1 MTGIHDRLRSPFVLW
16 EWVPAGVLAG
26 WGVIDALTNDSVV
39 GSRVLVAVTL
49 VVAAALLTF
58 RRRVPFVVLIS
69 AAAAQA
75 VPPLAGAHAQS
86 APGVLVIVIAVF
98 SVGRWVARPW
108 SWLGLPLGVG
118 IAFLASASDPRE
130 TLATSWTWSLNAVW
144 IVALG
149 MWMADADRR
158 VDETRRRADADRRT
172 AAAEERLRVSRDL
185 HDVLAHSLSLMV
197 VQAEVADEMLG
208 TDLERAR
215 AALGNVQATGRAALR
230 ETRGVLGV
238 LRADDASSTGI
249 DQLPSLITLFRS
261 AGLPV
266 ELNADPDL
274 RLDPTTGEVV
284 YRMVQECLTN
294 VLRHAGPCETTVD
307 IGVDQDRDDIR
318 VRVVNGRGSA
328 PPTDPAP
335 RGEGRH
341 GLLGMRERVEG
352 CGGRLEAGPLLAGGF
367 AVTAELPRRG
377 ATS

>member
-1 MTGIHDRLRSPFVLW
+1 MTGMHDRLSSPYMLW
-16 EWVPAGVLAG
+16 EWVPAGVLAA

-58 RRRVPFVVLIS
+58 RRRVPFVVLIG

-86 APGVLVIVIAVF
+86 APGVLVIVTAIF
-98 SVGRWVARPW
+98 SVGRWEAPPW

-118 IAFLASASDPRE
+118 IALLAGASDPRE
-130 TLATSWTWSLNAVW
+130 TLSTSWTWSLNAVW
-144 IVALG
+144 ILALG

-158 VDETRRRADADRRT
+158 VDETRRRAEADRRT

-208 TDLERAR
+208 TDMEKAR
-215 AALGNVQATGRAALR
+215 AALGNVQATGREALR
-230 ETRGVLGV
+230 ETRGVLGA
-238 LRADDASSTGI
+238 LRADGASSTGI
-249 DQLPSLITLFRS
+249 DQLPSLIALFRS

-274 RLDPTTGEVV
+274 RLEPTTAEVV
-284 YRMVQECLTN
+284 YRLVQESLTN
-294 VLRHAGPCETTVD
+294 VLRHAGPCETTVE
-307 IGVDQDRDDIR
+307 IGAEQDRERLR
-318 VRVVNGRGSA
+318 VRVANARGSA

-335 RGEGRH
+335 RDEGRH

-352 CGGRLEAGPLLAGGF
+352 CGGRLEAGPLLTGGF
-367 AVTAELPRRG
+367 AVTAELPRQG
-377 ATS
+377 TTS